1 MHTRV
6 LGQFSVISVLVMTM
20 GFREFMVKR
29 GGPYKELE

>member
-6 LGQFSVISVLVMTM
+6 LGQFSVISILVMTM

-29 GGPYKELE
+29 GGAYKELE